1 MVHSQRLG
9 VNAFAVALQSHWG
22 SGGRSD
28 LLWRSPKGQEHE
40 ILWQLVHP
48 RSRFRVSSFGASGR
62 AGVVRRRSFSTHLS
76 RCVSNGLA
84 IPALASELLNTSR
97 AASERKL
104 AELSNDACASTTH
117 DTSNSAYGDMVR
129 SALRL
134 IERLT
139 AEIDI
144 PGKAGIESVD
154 QHPDAEIVFPPARHR
169 DSSRRSDGG

>member
-1 MVHSQRLG
+1 
-9 VNAFAVALQSHWG
+9 
-22 SGGRSD
+22 
-28 LLWRSPKGQEHE
+28 
-40 ILWQLVHP
+40 
-48 RSRFRVSSFGASGR
+48 
-62 AGVVRRRSFSTHLS
+62 
-76 RCVSNGLA
+76 
-84 IPALASELLNTSR
+84 
-97 AASERKL
+97 
-104 AELSNDACASTTH
+104 
-117 DTSNSAYGDMVR
+117 MVR